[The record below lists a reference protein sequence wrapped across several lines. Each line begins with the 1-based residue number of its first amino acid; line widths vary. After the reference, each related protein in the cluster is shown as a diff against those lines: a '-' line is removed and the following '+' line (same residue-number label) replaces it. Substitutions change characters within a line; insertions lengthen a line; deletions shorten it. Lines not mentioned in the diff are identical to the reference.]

1 MSAITLAP
9 DTAAIAD
16 KLAQDAGMTT
26 EQWLAELIREKTT
39 GKESA

>member
-1 MSAITLAP
+1 VNSITLAP

-16 KLAQDAGMTT
+16 KLAQAAGMTT
-26 EQWLAELIREKTT
+26 EQWLSELIREKTT